1 MSFLGLLEHYL
12 PLSLRL
18 IPMDAQ
24 WMLKGCSMDA
34 YCSLLPLSPLYFS
47 SISLKKFIFLANV
60 PKFFAKIMLF
70 CQISKFL
77 LIKMKF
83 SCIFQFFVVIL
94 QRKIG
99 IMNRKII
106 LIAALSVT
114 MTLAAQKQNP
124 RYLTYIEQWKSTAVE
139 NQKDYGIPASI
150 IMAQALLESA
160 AGQSELAEHANN
172 HFGIKCTS
180 EWYGG
185 VYYYDDDSKGE
196 CFRQYGDAAQS
207 FKDHALFLQRP
218 RYATCFE
225 IAVEDYEGW
234 AHRLKACGYATDPGY
249 APKLIKI
256 IEEYRLDTLASVK
269 PKRPLKAEVVRRS
282 EPIMV
287 IHNDPEPEYVT
298 PLTAQQERDSFYISH
313 PKKKCNGVA
322 YVLAREG
329 DTYANVAFRLD
340 LRERELREF
349 NDALGRDLKV
359 GDRIYLFYKH
369 KTGDKDFVWSNVGQS
384 LWRLS
389 QEEGVSLEAIQK
401 INELDPSIRVFRTKQ
416 KIWLRKVK
424 DGNR

>member
-1 MSFLGLLEHYL
+1 
-12 PLSLRL
+12 
-18 IPMDAQ
+18 
-24 WMLKGCSMDA
+24 
-34 YCSLLPLSPLYFS
+34 
-47 SISLKKFIFLANV
+47 
-60 PKFFAKIMLF
+60 
-70 CQISKFL
+70 
-77 LIKMKF
+77 
-83 SCIFQFFVVIL
+83 
-94 QRKIG
+94 
-99 IMNRKII
+99 
-106 LIAALSVT
+106 

-124 RYLTYIEQWKSTAVE
+124 KYLAYIEQWKSTAVE

-160 AGQSELAEHANN
+160 AGQSELAENANN

-207 FKDHALFLQRP
+207 FKDHAVFLQRP

-256 IEEYRLDTLASVK
+256 IEEYRLDTLAMSAATPLNDAVALPNDK
-269 PKRPLKAEVVRRS
+269 PAASNEATEKRPLKAEVVRKS
-282 EPIMV
+282 EPIAV
-287 IHNDPEPEYVT
+287 FTHDPEPEYVA
-298 PLTAQQERDSFYISH
+298 PLSAKEERDNFYLEH
-313 PKKKCNGVA
+313 PKLKCNGVA
-322 YVLAREG
+322 YVVAREG

-340 LRERELREF
+340 IRERELREF
-349 NDALGRDLKV
+349 NDALGRDMKE

-384 LWRLS
+384 LWQLS
-389 QEEGVSLEAIQK
+389 QEQGVSLEAIQK
-401 INELDPSIRVFRTKQ
+401 INEFDPSIRVLRTKQ

-424 DGNR
+424 